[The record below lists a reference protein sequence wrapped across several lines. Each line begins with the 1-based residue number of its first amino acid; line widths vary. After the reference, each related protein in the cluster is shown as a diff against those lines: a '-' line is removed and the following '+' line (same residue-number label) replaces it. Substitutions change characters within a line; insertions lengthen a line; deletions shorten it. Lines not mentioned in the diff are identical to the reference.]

1 MPPTFNCQAGK
12 NIPLLLFIDSTILQ
26 TFFLLSSAVFPWH
39 GWNGTYRIQ
48 PNGPRGMA
56 EYQPE
61 TPPEGR
67 QARGRRRGLVSSH
80 TARTIGL
87 YPTYHMHEKECFCG
101 R

>member
-1 MPPTFNCQAGK
+1 MHVVIVTSCELARESLMGRRQELPLSGGNGK
-12 NIPLLLFIDSTILQ
+12 
-26 TFFLLSSAVFPWH
+26 
-39 GWNGTYRIQ
+39 YRIQ

-61 TPPEGR
+61 TTPKGR

-87 YPTYHMHEKECFCG
+87 YPTYHHTA
-101 R
+101 